1 MSDGSVTID
10 TKLTT
15 KEFEKGISK
24 IESIGKKG
32 LGVVTAASG
41 AAIAGLTALGGYAIK
56 VGSSFEAGMSK
67 VQAISGA
74 TNEELTALTE
84 KAKEMGAKTKFS
96 ATESAEAFQYMAMA
110 GWKTG
115 DMLNGIEGIMN
126 LAAASGEELASV
138 SDIVTDALTAFG
150 LQASDSAH
158 FADVLAKASS
168 NSNTN
173 VGLMGETF
181 KYVAPLAGSM
191 GYSIEDT
198 AVAIGLMAN
207 AGIKGSQAGTA
218 LRSTLTRLVK
228 PPKDAAI
235 ALKKLGISATNSD
248 GTMKPLSQ
256 TLGELRTK
264 FAKLDESQKASYAA
278 SIAGQEAMSGLLA
291 IVNASEND
299 YDKLVK
305 SINNADGAAQE
316 MADTMND
323 NLAGATTIMKSTIES
338 FGIAIYDKFSKPA
351 TKGIKNLTKV
361 FADLKDKMTDGKL
374 SRSVDKIADG
384 FGKLITKTGDLI
396 AKILPKL
403 IDGLCWII
411 DHGNSIVKVIG
422 TIAGAMVY
430 LKAAATMADVV
441 KGWQT
446 AVNVVKNFSMVM
458 QGVSRDVLT
467 ANGNFGTLT
476 KAIGMIAT
484 PVGLATTAIAALTAA
499 TVVYAKAQAEEIF
512 GLDGLTKSI
521 DEQKESWKNLQEA
534 RNEQLESSKTEIG
547 NLQNLKDELSKIT
560 DENGKV
566 KEGYRD
572 RANFII
578 SELSKAL
585 GTEIS
590 LNGDVIEK
598 YQEVQGEV
606 QKLIAQKK
614 AEALLNA
621 YAGEYAEAMKKQAK
635 ATENLV
641 KLKQQ
646 LKEKTAELF
655 NATGKERAELQL
667 SISAIAHQI
676 GEQSE
681 QISQYGYT
689 VQSYEALQTASVS
702 GSAEA
707 LEQATAQMGISWET
721 AKTQASGSL
730 KEQITYQQEYVNSL
744 RECLQDAKSA
754 NDETQAYI
762 IQKQLDSANERL
774 TNLRNELNETSTT
787 IDTNT
792 AVETASGNLALR
804 GTQLYDAN
812 NTISKKEFDE
822 LGKTEKIIAND
833 AGVETESG
841 KLATDAT
848 QRFKDNNKM
857 FQEMQ
862 VQLRKTANVENADTS
877 VGAGAGK
884 VANDANSNFNNNVD
898 GHKWG
903 WDLVGNIASGLLG
916 NIGSVVSAASKV
928 AGAISSYL
936 HHSVPDRGPLAD
948 EMSYMPDMIDNLVK
962 TLKRSSPKLEDETLV
977 LAQKMAKN
985 LDLSEAYKQMQSSV
999 NFETQKMSA
1008 NISAT
1013 AMLKASKDQVRTVNN
1028 NNGNTINNTQN
1039 FYDKQA
1045 SPYEQQKQSKQQLR
1059 RLAYEL

>member
-41 AAIAGLTALGGYAIK
+41 VAIAGLTALGGYAIK

-218 LRSTLTRLVK
+218 LRSTMTRLVK
-228 PPKDAAI
+228 PPKEAAE

-256 TLGELRTK
+256 TIGELRTK

-291 IVNASEND
+291 IVNASESD
-299 YDKLVK
+299 YQKLVD
-305 SINNADGAAQE
+305 SINNADGAAKE

-351 TKGIKNLTKV
+351 TKGIKDLTKV
-361 FADLKDKMTDGKL
+361 FANLKDKMTDGKM
-374 SRSVDKIADG
+374 SRSIDKIADG
-384 FGKLITKTGDLI
+384 FGKLITKSGDLI
-396 AKILPKL
+396 AKVLPKL

-411 DHGNSIVKVIG
+411 DHGSGIAKVIG

-430 LKAAATMADVV
+430 LKTAAAMADVV

-446 AVNVVKNFSMVM
+446 AINVVKNFSTVM
-458 QGVSRDVLT
+458 QGLSKDVMT
-467 ANGNFGTLT
+467 ANGSVGTLT

-484 PVGLATTAIAALTAA
+484 PVGLVTTAIAALTAA

-512 GLDGLTKSI
+512 GLNDVTKSI
-521 DEQKESWKNLQEA
+521 DEQKESWTKLQEA

-572 RANFII
+572 RANFIVG
-578 SELSKAL
+578 ELSKAL

-621 YAGEYAEAMKKQAK
+621 YAGEYAEAMKKQAE

-641 KLKQQ
+641 KLKKQ
-646 LKEKTAELF
+646 LKEKTSELV
-655 NATGKERAELQL
+655 NVSGRERKELEM
-667 SISAIAHQI
+667 SISAISNKI
-676 GEQSE
+676 KEESE

-689 VQSYEALQTASVS
+689 VQNYEQLQTASVS

-707 LEQATAQMGISWET
+707 LEEATAKMGFSWET
-721 AKTQASGSL
+721 AKSQASQSL
-730 KEQITYQQEYVNSL
+730 QEQITSQQEYVNNL
-744 RECLQDAKSA
+744 KECLQDAKNA

-774 TNLRNELNETSTT
+774 TNLNNELKETSTMVDSDTT
-787 IDTNT
+787 IEK
-792 AVETASGNLALR
+792 AFASVSQR
-804 GTQLYDAN
+804 STK
-812 NTISKKEFDE
+812 SFDE
-822 LGKTEKIIAND
+822 NNEISQKTLEELIRTSKTVQGD
-833 AGVETESG
+833 TGVETESG

-848 QRFKDNNKM
+848 QHFKDNNKM

-862 VQLRKTANVENADTS
+862 VQLREMANVENADTG

-884 VANDANSNFNNNVD
+884 VANDANSNFNNNID

-928 AGAISSYL
+928 AGTISSYL
-936 HHSVPDRGPLAD
+936 HHSVPDKGPLAD

-977 LAQKMAKN
+977 LAKKMAKN

-1059 RLAYEL
+1059 RLGYGL